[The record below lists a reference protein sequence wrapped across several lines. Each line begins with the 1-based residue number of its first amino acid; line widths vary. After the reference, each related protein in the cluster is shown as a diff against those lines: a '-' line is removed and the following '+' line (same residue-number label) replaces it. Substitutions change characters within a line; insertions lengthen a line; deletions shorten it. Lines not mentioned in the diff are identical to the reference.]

1 MSAGESMVAVIAGP
15 TASGKSA
22 LALALAE
29 RLNGSIINADASQL
43 YADLRILSARPSPAE
58 EARVPHHLYGVI
70 DGAEAANA
78 ARWAAM
84 ARAAIAE
91 VRAAGRLPILVGGT
105 GMYLATLI
113 DGIAPVP
120 EIDPAVRDTVRA
132 MTTEEAA
139 RALAAEDVAAAAR
152 LGPTDRQRILRA
164 LEVVRATGRTLKDW
178 QHSKEGGIGRAMDV
192 RAMVVEVPREVLYA
206 RAETRLRAMAAAGA
220 AEEAARLVAR
230 GLPADR
236 PVLRALGVAEFAQ
249 VAAGTLDPDAAIL
262 AVAQET
268 RHYQKRQS
276 TWLRN
281 QRPDWPR
288 LAAGDA
294 GAALALLTN

>member
-1 MSAGESMVAVIAGP
+1 MMLSGSMVVVIAGP

-29 RLNGSIINADASQL
+29 KCRGSIINADASQL
-43 YADLRILSARPSPAE
+43 YSDLRILTARPSLAD
-58 EARVPHHLYGVI
+58 EARVPHLLYGVLN
-70 DGAEAANA
+70 GAEAANA
-78 ARWAAM
+78 ARWTMLAKQ
-84 ARAAIAE
+84 AIAD
-91 VRAAGRLPILVGGT
+91 VLAQGRLPILVGGT

-120 EIDPAVRDTVRA
+120 EIDPVVREAVRA
-132 MTTEEAA
+132 MTTESAA

-164 LEVVRATGRTLKDW
+164 LEVVRATGRTLKQW
-178 QHSKEGGIGRAMDV
+178 QDSREGGIGAACDV
-192 RAMVVEVPREVLYA
+192 RAMVVDVPRELLYA
-206 RAETRLRAMAAAGA
+206 RAGERLGAMVAAGA
-220 AEEAARLVAR
+220 VEEAARLVAR

-236 PVLRALGVAEFAQ
+236 PVLRALGVAEFAA
-249 VAAGTLDPDAAIL
+249 VAAGALDLDAAIL

-288 LAAGDA
+288 LAAADLQTA
-294 GAALALLTN
+294 CELILQ